1 MDNEWDDDLIIESG
15 FTNVILNDFKWWL
28 RFDIVNAF
36 CIICSAVLW
45 EYYEEFYFLY
55 LYNVY

>member
-1 MDNEWDDDLIIESG
+1 MRDGDLIIGSG
-15 FTNVILNDFKWWL
+15 FMNVILNDFKWWL

-45 EYYEEFYFLY
+45 EYYEKFYFLY